1 MTRRVKEPALK
12 KLSKLSILGYG
23 AGDAANNLA
32 FTTATMFLLVY
43 YTDVAGIS
51 AAAAGTL
58 LLVVRI
64 FDAFADV
71 FAGRLVDRTY
81 SKRFGKFRPFIMFG
95 SIPLLLLSV
104 ATFSVPQLG
113 ETGTLLYAYVTYAA
127 LGLAYSL
134 VNIPYGSL
142 AGAMTQDPGDRAKL
156 GSARMVGALLVG
168 SALGIFVAPLIKPGA
183 DLQGT
188 FTTITLIFVVI
199 GAALYFFTF
208 ATAKERVH
216 RTVPKVSFKQSMDTL
231 KTNRPLLMLC
241 LSSFL
246 FLTGYMALSSVQL
259 YYLRDVLG
267 RLDLYAVMS
276 IVQLVMTFVLA
287 AFMPKLV
294 HKFGKKA
301 VYVAA
306 GALSAVGGAMIFFT
320 PAALTW
326 IGFSGL
332 LVSMLGVMAVSIVV
346 WALEADTVEY
356 GEWKTGVRT
365 EGITY
370 ALFSFTRKTGQAVGG
385 ALAAY
390 ALAMGGYKSGATQS
404 PEALQGIQFA
414 AGALPAIM
422 VILAIAVMA
431 KYKLTDAMH
440 AQIVNEIK
448 ARRAVQE
455 GRRPQEGGAE
465 ETRDDGGWAPGR
477 GADEV
482 LGSVEAP
489 APESVHASS
498 GKGSLS

>member
-1 MTRRVKEPALK
+1 MK
-12 KLSKLSILGYG
+12 KLNRLSIVGYG

-58 LLVVRI
+58 LLAVRI

-71 FAGRLVDRTY
+71 FAGRIVDRTF

-104 ATFSVPQLG
+104 ATFSVPQIG

-142 AGAMTQDPGDRAKL
+142 AGAMTQDPGERAKL
-156 GSARMVGALLVG
+156 GSARMIGAALVG
-168 SALGIFVAPLIKPGA
+168 SSLGIFVAPLIKPGA
-183 DLQGT
+183 NLQAT
-188 FTTITLIFVVI
+188 FTGITLAFVVI
-199 GAALYFFTF
+199 GAALYFFTVF
-208 ATAKERVH
+208 TAKERVH
-216 RTVPKVSFKQSMDTL
+216 RSVPNVSFKQSVDTL
-231 KTNRPLLMLC
+231 KGNKPLMMLC

-246 FLTGYMALSSVQL
+246 FLTGYLALTSVQL

-267 RLDLYAVMS
+267 RLDLYPVLS
-276 IVQLVMTFVLA
+276 IAQLVLTFVLA
-287 AFMPKLV
+287 AIMPRLV
-294 HKFGKKA
+294 RIIGKKN
-301 VYVAA
+301 VYIYASLV
-306 GALSAVGGAMIFFT
+306 SVVGGIIVFLA
-320 PAALTW
+320 PPSQTW
-326 IGFSGL
+326 IGFGGL
-332 LVSMLGVMAVSIVV
+332 IVSLVGVMAVNIVV

-390 ALAMGGYKSGATQS
+390 ALALGGYKSGAVQTA
-404 PEALQGIQFA
+404 EAAFGIQVA
-414 AGALPAIM
+414 AGAIPA
-422 VILAIAVMA
+422 VLTILAVLVMSR
-431 KYKLTDAMH
+431 YKLTDDMH
-440 AQIVNEIK
+440 ASIIRDIT
-448 ARRAVQE
+448 ARRAE
-455 GRRPQEGGAE
+455 AEAGPDAAAAPQVA
-465 ETRDDGGWAPGR
+465 
-477 GADEV
+477 
-482 LGSVEAP
+482 
-489 APESVHASS
+489 ASTTS
-498 GKGSLS
+498 ASAAHTS

>member
-1 MTRRVKEPALK
+1 MK
-12 KLSKLSILGYG
+12 KLNKLSIIGYG

-58 LLVVRI
+58 LLVVRL

-113 ETGTLLYAYVTYAA
+113 ESGTLLYAYVTYAA

-142 AGAMTQDPGDRAKL
+142 AGAMTQDPGERAKL
-156 GSARMVGALLVG
+156 GSARMIGGLLVG

-183 DLQGT
+183 DLQST
-188 FTTITLIFVVI
+188 FTTITLVFVVI
-199 GAALYFFTF
+199 GAGLYFFTVL
-208 ATAKERVH
+208 TAKERVH
-216 RTVPKVSFKQSMDTL
+216 RAVPNVSVKQSIETL
-231 KTNRPLLMLC
+231 KGNKPLLMLC
-241 LSSFL
+241 VSSFF
-246 FLTGYMALSSVQL
+246 FLSGYLALTSVQL

-267 RLDLYAVMS
+267 RLDLYPVLS
-276 IVQLVMTFVLA
+276 IIQLVLTFALA
-287 AFMPKLV
+287 AVMPKLV
-294 HKFGKKA
+294 RSIGKKNIYIYSSL
-301 VYVAA
+301 VTVA
-306 GALSAVGGAMIFFT
+306 GGVVIFLT
-320 PAALTW
+320 PASMVMV
-326 IGFSGL
+326 GFGGL
-332 LVSMLGVMAVSIVV
+332 VLSLVGVLAMSIVV

-370 ALFSFTRKTGQAVGG
+370 ALFSFTRKSGQAVGG

-390 ALAMGGYKSGATQS
+390 ALALGGYKSGGVAQT
-404 PEALQGIQFA
+404 PEAIFGIQIA
-414 AGALPAIM
+414 AGALPAILTF
-422 VILAIAVMA
+422 LAVLVMT
-431 KYKLTDAMH
+431 KYTLTDVKH
-440 AQIVNEIK
+440 AEILK
-448 ARRAVQE
+448 EIQERRTKTAHPGPVDA
-455 GRRPQEGGAE
+455 GNAAE
-465 ETRDDGGWAPGR
+465 ETTPATTPAAGSTSAAASGP
-477 GADEV
+477 ADT
-482 LGSVEAP
+482 SKP
-489 APESVHASS
+489 A
-498 GKGSLS
+498 GQ

>member
-1 MTRRVKEPALK
+1 MN

-58 LLVVRI
+58 LLTVRI

-71 FAGRLVDRTY
+71 FAGRLVDRAY

-104 ATFSVPQLG
+104 AAFSIPQVG
-113 ETGTLLYAYVTYAA
+113 ETGMLLYAYVTYAA

-142 AGAMTQDPGDRAKL
+142 AGAMTQDPGERAKL
-156 GSARMVGALLVG
+156 GSARMIGGLLVG
-168 SALGIFVAPLIKPGA
+168 SALGIFVAPIIKPGA
-183 DLQGT
+183 DLQAI
-188 FTTITLIFVVI
+188 FTTITLVFVAI
-199 GAALYFFTF
+199 GAALYFFTCL
-208 ATAKERVH
+208 TAKERVH
-216 RTVPKVSFKQSMDTL
+216 RSVPKVSFKQSMETL
-231 KTNRPLLMLC
+231 KGNRPLLMLC

-267 RLDLYAVMS
+267 RLDLYPVLSVA
-276 IVQLVMTFVLA
+276 QLVVTFVLA
-287 AFMPKLV
+287 PLMPKLV
-294 HKFGKKA
+294 RNFGKKSI
-301 VYVAA
+301 YVAA
-306 GALSAVGGAMIFFT
+306 GFLSAVGGAIVFFA
-320 PAALTW
+320 PATMVW
-326 IGFSGL
+326 VGFSGL
-332 LVSMLGVMAVSIVV
+332 LLSMLGVMAVNIVV

-390 ALAMGGYKSGATQS
+390 ALAAGGYKSGTTHSAES
-404 PEALQGIQFA
+404 LQAIQFA

-422 VILAIAVMA
+422 TIFAIVVMA
-431 KYKLTDAMH
+431 KYKLTDAFH
-440 AQIVNEIK
+440 AQILGEIK
-448 ARRAVQE
+448 ARRSAEASGPETSEADGYSPASAGQS
-455 GRRPQEGGAE
+455 GAE
-465 ETRDDGGWAPGR
+465 TAAAGN
-477 GADEV
+477 V
-482 LGSVEAP
+482 ST
-489 APESVHASS
+489 
-498 GKGSLS
+498 K

>member
-1 MTRRVKEPALK
+1 MN
-12 KLSKLSILGYG
+12 KLNKVSIFGYG

-58 LLVVRI
+58 LLTVRI
-64 FDAFADV
+64 FDAFSDV
-71 FAGRLVDRTY
+71 FAGRLVDRAF
-81 SKRFGKFRPFIMFG
+81 SRRFGKFRPFIMFG
-95 SIPLLLLSV
+95 SVPLLLLSV
-104 ATFSVPQLG
+104 ASFSIPQIG
-113 ETGTLLYAYVTYAA
+113 ETGMLLYAYVTYAA

-142 AGAMTQDPGDRAKL
+142 AGAMTQDAGERAKL
-156 GSARMVGALLVG
+156 GSARMVGALLVS

-183 DLQGT
+183 NLQAV
-188 FTTITLIFVVI
+188 FTTITLVFVVI

-208 ATAKERVH
+208 LTAKERVH
-216 RTVPKVSFKQSMDTL
+216 RSVPKVSFSQSMATL

-246 FLTGYMALSSVQL
+246 FLTGYMAMSSVQL

-267 RLDLYAVMS
+267 RLDLYALLS
-276 IVQLVMTFVLA
+276 IIQLVVTLA
-287 AFMPKLV
+287 LAPLMPRLV
-294 HKFGKKA
+294 RKFGKKA
-301 VYVAA
+301 IYVAA
-306 GALSAVGGAMIFFT
+306 GAFAIVGGAIVFFA
-320 PAALTW
+320 PAAMLW
-326 IGFSGL
+326 FGFAGL
-332 LVSMLGVMAVSIVV
+332 LLSMLGVMAVNIVV

-390 ALAMGGYKSGATQS
+390 ALAIGGYKSGTTHSAES
-404 PEALQGIQFA
+404 LQAIQFA

-422 VILAIAVMA
+422 TILAVAVMS
-431 KYKLTDAMH
+431 KYKLTDALH
-440 AQIVNEIK
+440 ERIVSEIT
-448 ARRAVQE
+448 ARHS
-455 GRRPQEGGAE
+455 AE
-465 ETRDDGGWAPGR
+465 VRHPE
-477 GADEV
+477 
-482 LGSVEAP
+482 LEA
-489 APESVHASS
+489 
-498 GKGSLS
+498 SLK

>member
-1 MTRRVKEPALK
+1 MK
-12 KLSKLSILGYG
+12 KLSKLSIVGYG

-58 LLVVRI
+58 LLAVRI

-71 FAGRLVDRTY
+71 FAGRVVDRAF

-113 ETGTLLYAYVTYAA
+113 ESGTLLYAYVTYAA

-142 AGAMTQDPGDRAKL
+142 AGAMTQDPGERAKL
-156 GSARMVGALLVG
+156 GSARLIGALLVG
-168 SALGIFVAPLIKPGA
+168 SGLGIFVAPLIKPGA

-188 FTTITLIFVVI
+188 FTTITLVFVVI
-199 GAALYFFTF
+199 GAALYFFTVL
-208 ATAKERVH
+208 TAKERVH
-216 RTVPKVSFKQSMDTL
+216 RAVPNVTLKQSVDTL
-231 KTNRPLLMLC
+231 KGNKPLLMLC
-241 LSSFL
+241 LSSFF
-246 FLTGYMALSSVQL
+246 FLSGYLALTSVQL

-267 RLDLYAVMS
+267 RLDLYPVLS
-276 IVQLVMTFVLA
+276 ITQLVLTFVLA
-287 AFMPKLV
+287 GFMPKLV
-294 HKFGKKA
+294 RTIGKKR
-301 VYVAA
+301 VYIYSSLVTV
-306 GALSAVGGAMIFFT
+306 VGGIIIFFT
-320 PAALTW
+320 PASQVW

-332 LVSMLGVMAVSIVV
+332 LISLVGVLAVNIVV

-390 ALAMGGYKSGATQS
+390 ALALGGYKSGGAQT
-404 PEALQGIQFA
+404 ADAIFGIQVA
-414 AGALPAIM
+414 AGALPA
-422 VILAIAVMA
+422 VLTILAVLVMS

-440 AQIVNEIK
+440 AEILTEIR
-448 ARRAVQE
+448 ARQAGGQAAGTASAGTE
-455 GRRPQEGGAE
+455 GSTTAGSGTAGA
-465 ETRDDGGWAPGR
+465 
-477 GADEV
+477 
-482 LGSVEAP
+482 
-489 APESVHASS
+489 
-498 GKGSLS
+498 GKPSAANSN

>member
-1 MTRRVKEPALK
+1 MK
-12 KLSKLSILGYG
+12 KLNKLSIIGYG

-58 LLVVRI
+58 LLAVRI

-71 FAGRLVDRTY
+71 FAGRVVDRAF

-104 ATFSVPQLG
+104 ATFSVPQIG

-142 AGAMTQDPGDRAKL
+142 AGAMTQDPGERAKL

-188 FTTITLIFVVI
+188 FTAITLVFVVI
-199 GAALYFFTF
+199 GAALYFFTVF
-208 ATAKERVH
+208 TAKERVH
-216 RTVPKVSFKQSMDTL
+216 RAVPNVTLKQSMDTL
-231 KTNRPLLMLC
+231 KGNKPLLMLC
-241 LSSFL
+241 VSSFF
-246 FLTGYMALSSVQL
+246 FLTGYLALTSVQL
-259 YYLRDVLG
+259 YYLRDVLH
-267 RLDLYAVMS
+267 RLDLYPVLS
-276 IVQLVMTFVLA
+276 ITQLILTFALA
-287 AFMPKLV
+287 AFMPRLV
-294 HKFGKKA
+294 RTLGKKK
-301 VYVAA
+301 VYIYSAMLTVA
-306 GALSAVGGAMIFFT
+306 GGTIIFFT
-320 PAALTW
+320 PASQVW
-326 IGFSGL
+326 IGFAGL
-332 LVSMLGVMAVSIVV
+332 VVSLVGVLAVNIVV

-356 GEWKTGVRT
+356 GEWRTGVRT

-390 ALAMGGYKSGATQS
+390 ALALGGYKSGAVQTA
-404 PEALQGIQFA
+404 EAVFGIQIA
-414 AGALPAIM
+414 AGALPAVM
-422 VILAIAVMA
+422 TILAVLVMS

-440 AQIVNEIK
+440 ARILEEIT
-448 ARRAVQE
+448 ARRESGDAPKTSGAAVE
-455 GRRPQEGGAE
+455 RSS
-465 ETRDDGGWAPGR
+465 DGTGTATSSKPLAAPT
-477 GADEV
+477 
-482 LGSVEAP
+482 S
-489 APESVHASS
+489 
-498 GKGSLS
+498 

>member
-1 MTRRVKEPALK
+1 MK
-12 KLSKLSILGYG
+12 KLNKLSIIGYG

-58 LLVVRI
+58 FLSVRI

-71 FAGRLVDRTY
+71 FAGRVVDRAF

-113 ETGTLLYAYVTYAA
+113 ESGTLLYAYVTYAA

-183 DLQGT
+183 DLQAT
-188 FTTITLIFVVI
+188 FTTITLVFVVI
-199 GAALYFFTF
+199 GAALYFFTVF
-208 ATAKERVH
+208 TAKERVH
-216 RTVPKVSFKQSMDTL
+216 RAVPNVTFRQSMDTL
-231 KTNRPLLMLC
+231 KGNKPLLMLC
-241 LSSFL
+241 LSSFF
-246 FLTGYMALSSVQL
+246 FLTGYLALTSVQL

-267 RLDLYAVMS
+267 RLDLYPVLS
-276 IVQLVMTFVLA
+276 ITQLALTFVLA
-287 AFMPKLV
+287 AFMPRLV
-294 HKFGKKA
+294 RSVGKKR
-301 VYVAA
+301 VYIYSSLLTV
-306 GALSAVGGAMIFFT
+306 LGGIIVFFT
-320 PAALTW
+320 PASQVW
-326 IGFSGL
+326 IGFGGL
-332 LVSMLGVMAVSIVV
+332 VLSLMGVLAVNIVV

-390 ALAMGGYKSGATQS
+390 ALALGGYKSGAAQS
-404 PEALQGIQFA
+404 ADAVFGIQVA
-414 AGALPAIM
+414 AGAIPA
-422 VILAIAVMA
+422 VLALLALLVMS
-431 KYKLTDAMH
+431 KYKLTDALH
-440 AQIVNEIK
+440 AEILAEIR
-448 ARRAVQE
+448 ARH
-455 GRRPQEGGAE
+455 
-465 ETRDDGGWAPGR
+465 TN
-477 GADEV
+477 
-482 LGSVEAP
+482 
-489 APESVHASS
+489 SS
-498 GKGSLS
+498 GGSFTGGNAS

>member
-1 MTRRVKEPALK
+1 MN
-12 KLSKLSILGYG
+12 KLSKLSIAGYG

-58 LLVVRI
+58 LLAVRI

-71 FAGRLVDRTY
+71 FAGRVVDRTF

-113 ETGTLLYAYVTYAA
+113 ESGTLLYAYVTYAA

-142 AGAMTQDPGDRAKL
+142 AGAMTQDPGGRAKL
-156 GSARMVGALLVG
+156 GAARMIGAALVG
-168 SALGIFVAPLIKPGA
+168 SSLGIFVAPLIKPGA
-183 DLQGT
+183 NLQAT
-188 FTTITLIFVVI
+188 FTGITLAFVVI
-199 GAALYFFTF
+199 GAALYFFTVF
-208 ATAKERVH
+208 TTKERVH
-216 RTVPKVSFKQSMDTL
+216 RAVPNVTLKQSLDTL
-231 KTNRPLLMLC
+231 KGNKPLLMLC

-246 FLTGYMALSSVQL
+246 FLSGYLALTSVQL

-267 RLDLYAVMS
+267 RLDLYPVLS
-276 IVQLVMTFVLA
+276 IIQLVLTFVLA
-287 AFMPKLV
+287 GFMPRLV
-294 HKFGKKA
+294 RAVGKKN
-301 VYVAA
+301 VYVYA
-306 GALSAVGGAMIFFT
+306 SVVTVIGGIIVFLT
-320 PAALTW
+320 PANLTW
-326 IGFSGL
+326 VGFGGL
-332 LVSMLGVMAVSIVV
+332 LTSLVGVMAVSIVV

-390 ALAMGGYKSGATQS
+390 ALALGGYKSGAAQS
-404 PEALQGIQFA
+404 ADAVFGIQVA
-414 AGALPAIM
+414 AGAIPA
-422 VILAIAVMA
+422 VLALLALLVMS
-431 KYKLTDAMH
+431 KYKLTDALH
-440 AQIVNEIK
+440 AEVLAEIR
-448 ARRAVQE
+448 ARRTSSDADADPTGNAAGSAKRASGE
-455 GRRPQEGGAE
+455 PAAA
-465 ETRDDGGWAPGR
+465 TKPAAPTFN
-477 GADEV
+477 
-482 LGSVEAP
+482 
-489 APESVHASS
+489 
-498 GKGSLS
+498 

>member
-1 MTRRVKEPALK
+1 MK
-12 KLSKLSILGYG
+12 KLNNLSIIGYG

-58 LLVVRI
+58 LLTVRI

-71 FAGRLVDRTY
+71 FAGRVVDRAF

-104 ATFSVPQLG
+104 ATFSVPQIG
-113 ETGTLLYAYVTYAA
+113 ESGTLLYAYVTYAA

-142 AGAMTQDPGDRAKL
+142 AGAMTQDPGERAKL
-156 GSARMVGALLVG
+156 GSARMIGALLVG

-183 DLQGT
+183 DLQST
-188 FTTITLIFVVI
+188 FTTVTLVFVVL
-199 GAALYFFTF
+199 GAALYFFTVL
-208 ATAKERVH
+208 TAKERVH
-216 RTVPKVSFKQSMDTL
+216 RAVPNVTFKQSMDTL
-231 KTNRPLLMLC
+231 KGNKPLLMLC
-241 LSSFL
+241 LSSFF
-246 FLTGYMALSSVQL
+246 FLTGYLALTSVQL

-267 RLDLYAVMS
+267 RLDLYPVLS
-276 IVQLVMTFVLA
+276 ITQLVLTFVLA
-287 AFMPKLV
+287 AFMPRLV
-294 HKFGKKA
+294 RSFGKKR
-301 VYVAA
+301 VYIYSSLLTVA
-306 GALSAVGGAMIFFT
+306 GGTLIFLT
-320 PAALTW
+320 PASQVW
-326 IGFSGL
+326 MGFAGL
-332 LVSMLGVMAVSIVV
+332 VVSLVGVLAVNIVV

-390 ALAMGGYKSGATQS
+390 ALALGGYKSGAVQT
-404 PEALQGIQFA
+404 ADAVLGIQMA
-414 AGALPAIM
+414 AGAMPAIM
-422 VILAIAVMA
+422 TILAVLVMS

-440 AQIVNEIK
+440 ARILEEIQS
-448 ARRAVQE
+448 RRERGDGPHTSGAAVE
-455 GRRPQEGGAE
+455 SADGTGTAPSPQPLA
-465 ETRDDGGWAPGR
+465 
-477 GADEV
+477 
-482 LGSVEAP
+482 AP
-489 APESVHASS
+489 AN
-498 GKGSLS
+498 

>member
-1 MTRRVKEPALK
+1 MK
-12 KLSKLSILGYG
+12 KLSRLSIIGYG

-58 LLVVRI
+58 LLAVRI
-64 FDAFADV
+64 FDAFADI
-71 FAGRLVDRTY
+71 FAGRVVDRAF

-113 ETGTLLYAYVTYAA
+113 ESGTLLYAYVTYAA

-142 AGAMTQDPGDRAKL
+142 AGAMTQDPGERAKL

-183 DLQGT
+183 DLQAT
-188 FTTITLIFVVI
+188 FTTITLVFVAI
-199 GAALYFFTF
+199 GAALYFFTVL
-208 ATAKERVH
+208 TAKERVH
-216 RTVPKVSFKQSMDTL
+216 RAVPNVTLKQSMDTL
-231 KTNRPLLMLC
+231 KGNKPLLMLC
-241 LSSFL
+241 LSSFF
-246 FLTGYMALSSVQL
+246 FLTGYLALTSVQL

-267 RLDLYAVMS
+267 RLDLYPVLS
-276 IVQLVMTFVLA
+276 IVQLALTFVLA
-287 AFMPKLV
+287 AFMPRLV
-294 HKFGKKA
+294 RNFGKKR
-301 VYVAA
+301 VYIF
-306 GALSAVGGAMIFFT
+306 SAMFTVVGGAIIFFT
-320 PAALTW
+320 PASQVW
-326 IGFSGL
+326 MGFSGL
-332 LVSMLGVMAVSIVV
+332 VVSLVGVLAVNIVV

-390 ALAMGGYKSGATQS
+390 ALAWGGYKSGAVQS
-404 PEALQGIQFA
+404 ADAIFGIQLA
-414 AGALPAIM
+414 AGAIPA
-422 VILAIAVMA
+422 VLTILALLVMS
-431 KYKLTDAMH
+431 KYQLTDAMH
-440 AQIVNEIK
+440 AQILAEIR
-448 ARRAVQE
+448 ARRASGDSE
-455 GRRPQEGGAE
+455 GTASADASPE
-465 ETRDDGGWAPGR
+465 APGD
-477 GADEV
+477 A
-482 LGSVEAP
+482 SVAATP
-489 APESVHASS
+489 APSTKPLAANSN
-498 GKGSLS
+498 